1 VGKEEEGKKTP
12 QKSFE
17 IFYNLGVK
25 KYNLADYDKSLNL
38 FEQSLKAFKNM
49 NKSVI
54 EKIQIPQAEGI

>member
-1 VGKEEEGKKTP
+1 VGKDEEGKKTP

-49 NKSVI
+49 NKTLI
-54 EKIQIPQAEGI
+54 